1 MASRSAKKGV
11 TGPLAEFSWMI
22 DVASVLETLP
32 AAFVAS
38 QQRELARVTATSNEN
53 DPRAEQLRTSIERAR
68 AVQGVALQ
76 GKTRVQHV
84 RETFADAGD
93 VFHGFVYDDNLAPQ
107 AGIIVRLVPQNAAAS
122 KGLAGRT
129 DDDGYF
135 RIDLGS
141 KRNAKGTSRAFV
153 QEELPDRVARMAAR
167 LRENAAQP
175 PQPGDDDRAS
185 AIVEIVSQG
194 KVVYRDS
201 SLLALD
207 GGRTY
212 REYTIS
218 AQKGWAAADQ
228 PKAAK
233 KKKTLLGRAKR

>member
-1 MASRSAKKGV
+1 MASRSAKKEV

-22 DVASVLETLP
+22 DVASMLETLP

-38 QQRELARVTATSNEN
+38 QQRELARITATSGEN
-53 DPRAEQLRTSIERAR
+53 DPRAVQLRTSIEHAT
-68 AVQGVALQ
+68 AVQAVALQ
-76 GKTRVQHV
+76 GKTRIQHV

-107 AGIIVRLVPQNAAAS
+107 PDLTVRLVPQNAAAS
-122 KGLAGRT
+122 KRLSGRT

-141 KRNAKGTSRAFV
+141 KRDVKGKDRAIV
-153 QEELPDRVARMAAR
+153 QDEIPDRIAQLVAG

-175 PQPGDDDRAS
+175 PQAGDDRAT
-185 AIVEIVSQG
+185 AIVEIASQG

-201 SLLALD
+201 ALLALD

-218 AQKGWAAADQ
+218 TQKGTAADQ

-233 KKKTLLGRAKR
+233 KKKTLLGRRKR